1 MKSKITRWGEACAK
15 ASEGLN
21 ELQSLKEEYE
31 EWLENMP
38 ENLSGSATAEK
49 LQEVVDFDFED
60 AINTVSEA
68 ESLDL
73 PRGYGND

>member
-1 MKSKITRWGEACAK
+1 MKSKITRWSEACAK

-21 ELQSLKEEYE
+21 ELQSLQEEYGD
-31 EWLENMP
+31 WLENMP

-49 LQEVVDFDFED
+49 LQEVADFDLES
-60 AINTVSEA
+60 AIDIVTEA